1 MGRQDQA
8 DQELQV
14 DQELQADRE
23 LQVDQELQADHL
35 VVGSQEADLPVLH
48 GSPHH
53 PGARLQLGVR

>member
-1 MGRQDQA
+1 
-8 DQELQV
+8 
-14 DQELQADRE
+14 
-23 LQVDQELQADHL
+23 